1 MKGMTVKMTNTKKK
15 IPFIPTIFEHSAK
28 IINKTPSQ
36 VATSKELLEE
46 AQVQSF
52 LLYKPDAVTVEV
64 DVYNIEAEALGCKI
78 KYHEDCSIPGVIEHP
93 FSEAYKLNSIS
104 FCIKNGRIQ
113 MILDAA
119 ESIKKR
125 IGSYTKVSIGISGPF
140 SICAE
145 LAGFEK
151 LIIDC
156 MSDDNIVYD
165 LLKKILD
172 HQKEYCNE
180 IIKRGLG
187 ITLFESW
194 AAPPLISP
202 DIYKNFVMPYEK
214 QLISYIREQD
224 VHYIPLVIG
233 GDTTAIIHDMIE
245 TGTSLLI
252 SDYKTDINYFVE
264 NAKENNLA
272 IRGNIDPKL
281 IERGPVEEIIMQ
293 LEVMLK
299 KVNGYNK
306 FIVGS
311 GVLPY
316 NTPSENVLAIRK
328 YLENMQ

>member
-1 MKGMTVKMTNTKKK
+1 
-15 IPFIPTIFEHSAK
+15 
-28 IINKTPSQ
+28 
-36 VATSKELLEE
+36 
-46 AQVQSF
+46 
-52 LLYKPDAVTVEV
+52 
-64 DVYNIEAEALGCKI
+64 
-78 KYHEDCSIPGVIEHP
+78 
-93 FSEAYKLNSIS
+93 
-104 FCIKNGRIQ
+104 